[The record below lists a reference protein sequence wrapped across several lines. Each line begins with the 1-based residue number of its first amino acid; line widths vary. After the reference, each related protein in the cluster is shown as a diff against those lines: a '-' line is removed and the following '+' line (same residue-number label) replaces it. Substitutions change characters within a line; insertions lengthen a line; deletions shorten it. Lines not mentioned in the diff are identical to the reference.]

1 QQFAG
6 RNSQNKVIVFRKN
19 GDYKPGDFVMVQ
31 VTDVTSGTLLGKL
44 VS

>member
-1 QQFAG
+1 M
-6 RNSQNKVIVFRKN
+6 VFRKN